1 MSVLG
6 FVDEGLADLE
16 NAGLRRTLR
25 TIDTPIGAVVRVDGR
40 EIVLC
45 CSNDYLGLANH
56 PALVSACA
64 TAAKEWGAGS
74 GASRLVSG
82 SLGIHEQLE
91 RRLAQLKNS
100 EDAVLFPTGYMANI
114 GVITALVGKEDAI
127 VSDQLN
133 HASIVDGA
141 RLSGA
146 KVFVYTHLD
155 LTEMEKALI
164 QSRGHRRRLVVTDSV
179 FSMDGDLASL
189 PQIAALASKHDA
201 MFVIDDAH
209 GTGVLGSRGQG
220 ATEHWAVDSEVH
232 AVVGT
237 LSKAL
242 GGLGGF
248 VAASEAVCDWLRN
261 RARSFIYTT
270 APPPGVCGTALA
282 ALELLLTEPE
292 RISTLG
298 ARCHQFAEGL
308 RELGL
313 DADPTTPIFP
323 IVIGGAQAT
332 MRVSDKLLEEG
343 YLAVGI
349 RPPTVPNGT
358 ARLRVTLSAAHSQ
371 EQVAGLLESLG
382 TILPPITPLAR

>member
-1 MSVLG
+1 
-6 FVDEGLADLE
+6 
-16 NAGLRRTLR
+16 
-25 TIDTPIGAVVRVDGR
+25 
-40 EIVLC
+40 
-45 CSNDYLGLANH
+45 
-56 PALVSACA
+56 
-64 TAAKEWGAGS
+64 
-74 GASRLVSG
+74 
-82 SLGIHEQLE
+82 
-91 RRLAQLKNS
+91 
-100 EDAVLFPTGYMANI
+100 
-114 GVITALVGKEDAI
+114 AI